1 MKKQMLSLLL
11 TIFILVS
18 VCEVVVTS
26 GAISKSPQVQMVDTI
41 IHHEIKTGYIRTAIV
56 RFEPQD
62 RVIIHGGDHIRLHIR
77 LYQVSN
83 GAGISDVNLSMWFST
98 GTPGPFIAD
107 KETHLYHRP
116 DCPEVKKIKPGNA
129 ITFDIAEEAILA
141 GYYPCTACYA
151 PLKWFKGLSGGT
163 TDSNGEVNA
172 SMFTPD
178 PASGGLPLPKNYYY
192 IVVYDGD
199 DYYAASSCPLWKI
212 TVVAKSP
219 ST

>member
-1 MKKQMLSLLL
+1 MKKHILSLLL
-11 TIFILVS
+11 TLFILVS
-18 VCEVVVTS
+18 VCGVAVTS
-26 GAISKSPQVQMVDTI
+26 GAISKSSPAQTVDAI
-41 IHHEIKTGYIRTAIV
+41 SHHGVKTGYVPTAIV

-62 RVIIHGGDHIRLHIR
+62 RVTIYSGEHIRLHIR

-98 GTPGPFIAD
+98 GTPGPFIVD

-141 GYYPCTACYA
+141 GYHPCTACYA
-151 PLKWFKGLSGGT
+151 PLKWFKGLSEGT

-172 SMFTPD
+172 SIFTPD
-178 PASGGLPLPKNYYY
+178 PASVGLPLPKNYYY
-192 IVVYDGD
+192 TVVYDGGLL
-199 DYYAASSCPLWKI
+199 CG
-212 TVVAKSP
+212 
-219 ST
+219 